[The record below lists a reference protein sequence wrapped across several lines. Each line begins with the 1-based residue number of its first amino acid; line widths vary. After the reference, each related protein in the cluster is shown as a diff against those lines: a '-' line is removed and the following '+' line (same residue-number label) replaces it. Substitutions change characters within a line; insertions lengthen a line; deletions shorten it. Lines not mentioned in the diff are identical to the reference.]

1 VRFPIIP
8 TVIGDFDNTIEGKY
22 ENNIIAGGGDKN
34 KVYGGLGKSVPVT
47 KG

>member
-22 ENNIIAGGGDKN
+22 ENNIIAGGD
-34 KVYGGLGKSVPVT
+34 GLGAARQPSLREN
-47 KG
+47 GH